1 MELKV
6 LLTRGEISF
15 SHAKDTTA
23 IPRIVL
29 EEVKKTAFVSMCKVQ
44 VSFRQKTTERPIA
57 AMRAVTI
64 SREYGSGGGE
74 MATRLARKLGW
85 QLIDHAI
92 IEQVARELEVYETEV
107 EKRDEEYVEST
118 RSGILSRPQQLS
130 SGFTP
135 SGGVFAFA
143 SGSSSAET
151 RAYQET
157 LRHIIT
163 AAATTGHV
171 VLVGRGG
178 QVLLGDKRDVLHVR
192 VVAPLAL
199 RVAYV
204 VRREGLDLDAARRRV
219 QAKDRARTHYMQTHY
234 RCQHEDPHLY
244 DLVIDTAVLDLDSA
258 VNLICLAVECKT
270 SRLSVPVEQLGPAA
284 GLAPYPGKAA
294 DFRVPGQPSS

>member
-1 MELKV
+1 MSV
-6 LLTRGEISF
+6 N
-15 SHAKDTTA
+15 HQAVA
-23 IPRIVL
+23 V
-29 EEVKKTAFVSMCKVQ
+29 
-44 VSFRQKTTERPIA
+44 
-57 AMRAVTI
+57 MRAVTI

-85 QLIDHAI
+85 PLIDHAI
-92 IEQVARELEVYETEV
+92 IEQTARELEVYETEV
-107 EKRDEEYVEST
+107 EKHDEEYVEST
-118 RSGILSRPQQLS
+118 LARILKRIWPAS
-130 SGFTP
+130 SGGFSP
-135 SGGVFAFA
+135 SGPAFFA
-143 SGSSSAET
+143 SPARTEET

-178 QVLLGDKRDVLHVR
+178 QVLLADKRDVLHVR
-192 VVAPLAL
+192 VVAPLEL

-204 VRREGLDLDAARRRV
+204 VHREGLDLDAARERV
-219 QAKDRARTHYMQTHY
+219 QAKDRARTRYMQTHY

-244 DLVIDTAVLDLDSA
+244 DLVINTAVLDLDRA
-258 VNLICLAVECKT
+258 VDLICLALEDKA

-284 GLAPYPGKAA
+284 GLAPYPGKPA